1 MAAAVAREYHC
12 HLPIPLPTTRLTRTR
27 TAMTRLSTQ
36 LWKPAMHPPVCA
48 HHAQVAAGAVVSG
61 GDDGSI
67 CVWPLLLADAD
78 KAVLLL

>member
-1 MAAAVAREYHC
+1 
-12 HLPIPLPTTRLTRTR
+12 
-27 TAMTRLSTQ
+27 
-36 LWKPAMHPPVCA
+36 MHPPVCA

-78 KAVLLL
+78 KAALLL